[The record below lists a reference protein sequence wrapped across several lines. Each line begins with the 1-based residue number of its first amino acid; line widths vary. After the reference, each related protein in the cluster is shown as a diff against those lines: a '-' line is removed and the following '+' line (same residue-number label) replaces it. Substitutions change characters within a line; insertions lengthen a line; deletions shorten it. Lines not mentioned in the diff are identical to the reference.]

1 MGGLE
6 WTLLT
11 RRRCRVIA
19 GPGTGDVTFVAGI
32 LSQPS
37 HCSLDT
43 LRALS
48 NRQAAGRPGDR
59 AAPSVRVARAVQM
72 SGLGLSRST
81 THQPPS
87 QLAAQILHHG
97 GAHALRAGAAF
108 GMDHVAQF
116 TKVDAAQHAL
126 DRADRGRAHRQRAEP
141 DGGKAGGLDRA
152 ARILAAETEPR
163 VERGTA
169 IDV

>member
-19 GPGTGDVTFVAGI
+19 GPGTGDVTFAAGT

-37 HCSLDT
+37 HPELDT

-48 NRQAAGRPGDR
+48 YRQAAGRPGYR
-59 AAPSVRVARAVQM
+59 AAPSVRFARAVQM

-81 THQPPS
+81 SRSTTHQP
-87 QLAAQILHHG
+87 LHHSLPRRYSITAG
-97 GAHALRAGAAF
+97 RTLCAPALRSAWI
-108 GMDHVAQF
+108 
-116 TKVDAAQHAL
+116 TS
-126 DRADRGRAHRQRAEP
+126 
-141 DGGKAGGLDRA
+141 
-152 ARILAAETEPR
+152 
-163 VERGTA
+163 
-169 IDV
+169 